1 MYFLR
6 ITQCKSVA
14 LQVVY
19 SHNVLQRLKIG
30 FVLFFFTMKKNCWYF
45 CQCPRKKQKP
55 RMLFWCGEKLEK
67 SRKNIQPL
75 SPDEQKNH
83 FLMFMDSSFFS
94 SFLYQWVQSFEFNMN
109 DINFRKI
116 YFVLRKARRHHHGN
130 KTLKDVVTVA
140 FYRKPISFSKP
151 SSF

>member
-1 MYFLR
+1 MLAEWDSLYFLR

-30 FVLFFFTMKKNCWYF
+30 FVFVFFTMKKNCWYF
-45 CQCPRKKQKP
+45 CQCPRKKQKL
-55 RMLFWCGEKLEK
+55 RMLFWCCEKLEK

-75 SPDEQKNH
+75 SPDVHEFK
-83 FLMFMDSSFFS
+83 FFS

-109 DINFRKI
+109 DINFRNM